1 MMKEEAENLN
11 FERAAELR
19 DLLYTVKRVGMQREA
34 NVDGS
39 ADLIAF
45 ALKEDQASGL
55 KYSSG
60 ATIEPSEIM
69 ESFFRD
75 YVRLYHEQGVLA
87 YVNGA
92 VAETLKFQI
101 TGRLC

>member
-1 MMKEEAENLN
+1 MCLA
-11 FERAAELR
+11 
-19 DLLYTVKRVGMQREA
+19 
-34 NVDGS
+34 
-39 ADLIAF
+39 
-45 ALKEDQASGL
+45 L

-92 VAETLKFQI
+92 VAETLKPL
-101 TGRLC
+101 GLLHGVRLEAVSRSLEGFAKGC

>member
-1 MMKEEAENLN
+1 MI
-11 FERAAELR
+11 
-19 DLLYTVKRVGMQREA
+19 T
-34 NVDGS
+34 NV
-39 ADLIAF
+39 F
-45 ALKEDQASGL
+45 GL

-92 VAETLKFQI
+92 VAEALKPLGLLHVFGWKLFQI
-101 TGRLC
+101 TGSFVKGC

>member
-39 ADLIAF
+39 ADL
-45 ALKEDQASGL
+45 LPL
-55 KYSSG
+55 
-60 ATIEPSEIM
+60 
-69 ESFFRD
+69 
-75 YVRLYHEQGVLA
+75 H
-87 YVNGA
+87 
-92 VAETLKFQI
+92 
-101 TGRLC
+101 